1 MRIAWMVVL
10 RDISRLGWIP
20 KYLYFMTPIFLP
32 YNKVIVVQSPSSVL
46 LFVTPLT
53 AACRASLSFTTS
65 RSLLKLM
72 SIESMMPANHLILC
86 HLLVLLPSIS
96 QHQGLFTWVSYLH
109 QVAKVLEL
117 QLQHLS
123 FQSSFRTDFL
133 QEGLV
138 RSPCSP
144 RDSQESSPTPQ
155 FKSINSSVLCLFY
168 DSTLTSILEYW
179 KNYGFDYMTFL
190 GKSDV
195 SLCFFNMLS
204 RLVIAF
210 IPRCKCILI
219 SWLQSPSAVILEP
232 KKIKSVTVSIVSPSV
247 CHEEMGPDAMMFVF
261 WMLSFSLSSFTFIK
275 RIFSSPLPSALRM
288 VSLTVKS
295 LWCKNFLIMG
305 NFF

>member
-96 QHQGLFTWVSYLH
+96 QHQGLFKWVSYLH

-204 RLVIAF
+204 RLVIDF
-210 IPRCKCILI
+210 LPWSKHLLI
-219 SWLQSPSAVILEP
+219 TWLQSPSAVILEP

>member
-1 MRIAWMVVL
+1 M
-10 RDISRLGWIP
+10 
-20 KYLYFMTPIFLP
+20 
-32 YNKVIVVQSPSSVL
+32 
-46 LFVTPLT
+46 
-53 AACRASLSFTTS
+53 
-65 RSLLKLM
+65 
-72 SIESMMPANHLILC
+72 
-86 HLLVLLPSIS
+86 
-96 QHQGLFTWVSYLH
+96 
-109 QVAKVLEL
+109 EL

-261 WMLSFSLSSFTFIK
+261 
-275 RIFSSPLPSALRM
+275 
-288 VSLTVKS
+288 
-295 LWCKNFLIMG
+295 
-305 NFF
+305 